1 MTDIICPLCGKPNP
15 PDLDECLYC
24 QAPLK
29 TSGFIAPSEG
39 QDEFVPPS
47 FQPGDAG
54 RVGDQEKQPESI
66 SPLEQ
71 AIPDW
76 LKKTEANFLDGSE
89 VEPGEAAPDLVS
101 EQIASLLSQP
111 SIPDNAEKAVIE
123 DDWLASLLSEAGVSE
138 PAPDTPQE
146 ESSNVE
152 TGAVD
157 ADKTVPPFDAEIEDE
172 QFLPPDQIEKPEWL
186 HPLEAASTIK
196 QESEIPPSVP
206 EGRVTPVEETEE
218 SEGLAQPDIPDW
230 VKMPDLQVK
239 PPSINE
245 PEPPI
250 VPAELPGWL
259 EAFRPTDAVS
269 PSEPVEDVSAAEIVT
284 AGPLVGLRGVISAH
298 PSAIRARKPPTYSI
312 KLRVTDEQRSRVEM
326 MEALLADEQ
335 KPKPLPSQP
344 IISSRNIFRLIIA
357 VVLILPIAWMIIAG
371 GQRTSDPQP
380 GNIPGV
386 VDFTQQIQLLPTGS
400 PVLLAFD
407 YEAGFSGEMNV
418 AINTLITQL
427 MLKKVYMTLV
437 ATTPSGP
444 ALAENL
450 IKKVSTSLNGSSG
463 SYANYTDLGYIPGG
477 TIGLLGLVRSPKAV
491 LPYSIEGINAWTI
504 APLNTISSIGDFRAV
519 IVMTND
525 PDTAR
530 VWIEQVGTLLQ
541 PESTPLLIITSSQAE
556 PLIYP
561 YYKAAPS
568 QVQGLVAGLVGGLA
582 YSRTVGSV
590 QQNGLWDAFSIG
602 ITVSI
607 VILLIGSI
615 IGVTVKMLASG
626 KKMEN

>member
-24 QAPLK
+24 HAPLK

-39 QDEFVPPS
+39 QEEFVPPS

-54 RVGDQEKQPESI
+54 EVEDQEKQPESI

-76 LKKTEANFLDGSE
+76 LKKTEANFLEGSQ

-101 EQIASLLSQP
+101 EQIASLLSES
-111 SIPDNAEKAVIE
+111 SIPDNAEKAVID
-123 DDWLASLLSEAGVSE
+123 DDWLASLLSGAGVGE
-138 PAPDTPQE
+138 PTPDTPQE
-146 ESSNVE
+146 VPLVE

-172 QFLPPDQIEKPEWL
+172 QNLPPDQIEKPEWL

-196 QESEIPPSVP
+196 QEIEIPQNVP
-206 EGRVTPVEETEE
+206 DGRVTPVEETED

-245 PEPPI
+245 TEPLI

-259 EAFRPTDAVS
+259 EALRPTDAIS
-269 PSEPVEDVSAAEIVT
+269 PSEPVEDVSTAEIVT

-357 VVLILPIAWMIIAG
+357 VVLIVPIAWMIIAG
-371 GQRTSDPQP
+371 GQQTSDPQP

-386 VDFTQQIQLLPTGS
+386 VDFTQQIQLLPAGS

-418 AINTLITQL
+418 AIDTLITQL

-463 SYANYTDLGYIPGG
+463 TYTNYADLGYIPGG
-477 TIGLLGLVRSPKAV
+477 TIGLLGLVTSPKAV
-491 LPYSIEGINAWTI
+491 LPYSIEGINVWTI

-607 VILLIGSI
+607 LVLLIGSI